1 MRAFSFTITLGDG
14 MVFSLVVD
22 PAQCTPFKSCHK
34 KEESVS
40 GDQAL
45 LPAHRKI
52 FEHFTVLFCRMPGHK
67 LKEKLG
73 SSVIVAV
80 T

>member
-14 MVFSLVVD
+14 MVFCLVVD
-22 PAQCTPFKSCHK
+22 AAQCTPFKPYHK
-34 KEESVS
+34 KAESVS

-52 FEHFTVLFCRMPGHK
+52 FEHFHCVIRDA
-67 LKEKLG
+67 EKFIG
-73 SSVIVAV
+73 SGVMV